1 VALTDKNMW
10 VKIQDA
16 SPESGIKS
24 TTLVDFCNVKYRVKS
39 NKIRRGFLNLV
50 ILHVPVPSQNIK
62 LINSL

>member
-1 VALTDKNMW
+1 VALPDKNIC
-10 VKIQDA
+10 VKIQDD

-39 NKIRRGFLNLV
+39 NKIRRRGFLNLV
-50 ILHVPVPSQNIK
+50 PRQNIM